1 MTLSSLQ
8 KRKDYLNRLTRAIE
22 ITKLL
27 ESGLKPKEVAYE
39 LGLHVNTVRMAK
51 WKMKAASTIL

>member
-1 MTLSSLQ
+1 MMLSRPQ
-8 KRKDYLNRLTRAIE
+8 QRKGYINRLTQAIE

-39 LGLHVNTVRMAK
+39 LGIHVNTVRMSK
-51 WKMKAASTIL
+51 WTMKAASTIL